1 MFGFETGV
9 FIPQMAILRRKMVIN
24 RSTSGFRGAIFSDK
38 KRVDINRILNWFGLW
53 LIAVS
58 G

>member
-1 MFGFETGV
+1 MFGSQTGV
-9 FIPQMAILRRKMVIN
+9 FIPQMAILRRNMMIN

-38 KRVDINRILNWFGLW
+38 KRMDINRILNWFGLW